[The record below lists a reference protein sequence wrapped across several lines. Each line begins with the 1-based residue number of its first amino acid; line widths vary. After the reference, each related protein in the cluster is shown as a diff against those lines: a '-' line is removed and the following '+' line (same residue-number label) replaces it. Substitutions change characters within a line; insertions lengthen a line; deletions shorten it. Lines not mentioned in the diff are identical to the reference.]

1 MSLVS
6 QAIKNLKGGISQQPD
21 ILRFAD
27 QGAQQ
32 INCFSSEVEGL
43 QKRPPSVHVARLGDQ
58 HGLGVLP
65 LCHTINRDKSEQY
78 VAFFTGTDL
87 QVVDL
92 LTGLWQPVQAPD
104 GFDYVVTSTP
114 RDDLRMVTVADYTFI
129 INKKVV
135 PAVGNTLTDQY
146 YDPERNALVVCN
158 GGQYGKTFTIW
169 LNGVAYASFKT
180 PIGNEIEHAE
190 QIDIRYILTQL
201 KEAFDANA
209 GGEGWTCHL
218 MQGYLWIQAPDNLTI
233 NSIKTEDGYNG
244 KLLAGFKRDVQKTD
258 DLPVDAPA
266 NYQIRVNGDSSTGQD
281 DFWVRFDED
290 RSVWTEMAA
299 PVNGDGSRVTTDY
312 DKSTMPHILV
322 RRADGVFEFKAAEWT
337 PRASGDDDTNPY
349 PTFIGEPIADIFFF
363 RNRLGFLAGE
373 NVVLSEAG
381 AYFNFF
387 PPSVAV
393 SSDSDPIDV
402 AVSTNKISILKYAVP
417 FAEELLLWADHNQF
431 VLGADGILTPTSV
444 RLDLTT
450 EFEVSDNARPYGIG
464 RGVYFVSPRAKF
476 SAIRRYYAVQDVTQ
490 VKNAEDISAHV
501 PSYVP
506 NGIFKMTGSS
516 TENFLSILT
525 EGAPHHIYVYKF
537 LYLNEESAQQ
547 SWSHWDFGA
556 GSRVLCAEMIGAIMH
571 IIIDSPSGI
580 FLERVE
586 FTQHSTDFDD
596 EPYRLYLDR
605 KMRFVIPDGTYDD
618 DTFKT
623 TIYLRD
629 FYGANPLS
637 GQYICVFGNGV
648 TYTFDPP
655 TGGWP
660 TVDGKIQFDGDLRG
674 QLCFIG
680 EAYTMLYE
688 FSKFLIKTTDA
699 AGGTTTEDIGRL
711 QLRRAW
717 VNYEKTGN
725 FRIEVENQGRK
736 FTYNMT
742 GNRLGTRDLLVGNSN
757 VDTGQFRYP
766 VSGNA
771 KTMTATLLSDTP
783 NPVAIIGG
791 GWEGNYVRRSS
802 GI

>member
-27 QGAQQ
+27 QGAKQV
-32 INCFSSEVEGL
+32 NCFSSEVEGL
-43 QKRPPSVHVARLGDQ
+43 QKRPPSTHIARLGNANE
-58 HGLGVLP
+58 LSVLP
-65 LCHTINRDKSEQY
+65 LCHTINRDKHEQY
-78 VAFFTGTDL
+78 AAFFTGTGIRI
-87 QVVDL
+87 VDL
-92 LTGLWQPVQAPD
+92 MTGLWQGVESPNGNGYITTA
-104 GFDYVVTSTP
+104 TP
-114 RDDLRMVTVADYTFI
+114 REDLRMVTVADYTFI
-129 INKKVV
+129 INKKVG
-135 PAVGNTLTDQY
+135 PQKGGALTPQY
-146 YDPERNALVVCN
+146 HDPERNALVVCN
-158 GGQYGKTFTIW
+158 GGQYAKTFNIW
-169 LNGVAYASFKT
+169 VNGAHSAQFVTPLGNDISHAS
-180 PIGNEIEHAE
+180 
-190 QIDIRYILTQL
+190 QIDIGYILQRL
-201 KEAFDANA
+201 KESFDANMSGA
-209 GGEGWTCHL
+209 GWVCNV
-218 MQGYLWIQAPDNLTI
+218 MQGYLWIQAPAHDTI
-233 NSIKTEDGYNG
+233 RTIKTDDGFNN

-258 DLPVDAPA
+258 DLPVTAPA
-266 NYQIRVNGDSSTGQD
+266 NYQIRVNGDASTGQD

-290 RSVWTEMAA
+290 RNVWTEMAA
-299 PVNGDGSRVTTDY
+299 PQVLANY
-312 DKSTMPHILV
+312 DNASMPHILV
-322 RRADGVFEFKAAEWT
+322 RRADGVFEFKQADWTHRAA
-337 PRASGDDDTNPY
+337 GDDDTNPY
-349 PTFIGEPIADIFFF
+349 PSFTGEAITDIFFF

-381 AYFNFF
+381 SYFNFF

-476 SAIRRYYAVQDVTQ
+476 SAVRRYYAVQDVTQ
-490 VKNAEDISAHV
+490 VKNAEDVSAHI
-501 PSYVP
+501 PSYIP
-506 NGIFKMTGSS
+506 NGVFKMTGSS

-525 EGAPHHIYVYKF
+525 EGAPHHVYMYKF

-580 FLERVE
+580 FLEHIE
-586 FTQHSTDFDD
+586 FTQHSTDFVD
-596 EPYRLYLDR
+596 EPYRLFLDR

-629 FYGANPLS
+629 LYGANPLS

-680 EAYTMLYE
+680 ESYTMLYE

-699 AGGTTTEDIGRL
+699 AGGTATEDIGRL

-742 GNRLGTRDLLVGNSN
+742 GNRLGTRDLLIGNSN

-771 KTMTATLLSDTP
+771 KTITATLLSDTP